1 MFCFPEHFHLMTL
14 DWEMCEDFKNYTWWQ
29 LVKQMLRI
37 ISETAKKFCSYYCA
51 FVISDSIQLW
61 YVVHST
67 QLQSSPL
74 AGKGFLHA
82 CRGYIHFGQKIS
94 LNVQSMYICSE
105 SGTTKIN
112 RNKQDRT
119 YVYIVQLSYN
129 IMPDFTL
136 IFKILQTNFLHLHFS
151 I

>member
-1 MFCFPEHFHLMTL
+1 MTL

-29 LVKQMLRI
+29 LAKQMLRI

-94 LNVQSMYICSE
+94 V
-105 SGTTKIN
+105 
-112 RNKQDRT
+112 R
-119 YVYIVQLSYN
+119 
-129 IMPDFTL
+129 
-136 IFKILQTNFLHLHFS
+136 KILIRNNKNKSKQAGSDLCIYRIAVIQHNARFYFNFQDIANKFPTS
-151 I
+151 AFFYINN